1 MKTVFPYRTIYI
13 TSYSSLSCVM
23 QYRCDRRK
31 QSNLTYDKIL
41 GQRVGFWVTLKI
53 YYLTFVFFV
62 VVVFYGAVLQK
73 KNKKNKKT
81 QKQY

>member
-1 MKTVFPYRTIYI
+1 
-13 TSYSSLSCVM
+13 M

-41 GQRVGFWVTLKI
+41 GQRVGFWVALKI

-62 VVVFYGAVLQK
+62 VVGFYGAVLK
-73 KNKKNKKT
+73 KKKKT
-81 QKQY
+81 ETILTIHEIFKCTVAIF